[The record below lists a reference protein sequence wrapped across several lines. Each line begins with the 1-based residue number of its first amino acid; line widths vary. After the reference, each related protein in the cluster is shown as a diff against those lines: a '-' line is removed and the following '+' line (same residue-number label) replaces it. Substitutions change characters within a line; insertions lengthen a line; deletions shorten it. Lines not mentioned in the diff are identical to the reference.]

1 MRFYVSP
8 EFIFKDKNVIEVRDK
23 KELHHIRDVMRLTR
37 DTGVTIFD
45 GLGMEYSGKIKDIRR
60 DLIVVEIEK
69 ASRVKTDKSFHVTL
83 YQAIAKKNN
92 MDFIIEKAVELGVDA
107 INPII
112 TKRTIP
118 DIKEKADKKRDRWQR
133 ITRAASKQ
141 CGRTTLPDVGEVK
154 DLQAALSESKKSDIR
169 IFAAMDKD
177 AMPLRHVLRPD
188 AKTISVFVGP
198 EGDFSPE
205 EISMARERGCN
216 ISSLGSLVLRV
227 ETAAIYVLS
236 CINYEYNIA

>member
-69 ASRVKTDKSFHVTL
+69 ALRVNIDKPFHVTL

-107 INPII
+107 IGPII
-112 TKRTIP
+112 TERTIP
-118 DIKEKADKKRDRWQR
+118 DIKKKADKKRDRWQR
-133 ITRAASKQ
+133 IARAASKQ